1 MSGTRERDEAE
12 PVDYR
17 FTLANERT
25 FLAWIRT
32 SLGLLAGSIAVET
45 LVTPTPGV
53 AMYMAIAVG
62 MVLALILPIAAYR
75 RWRSVE
81 RAMEAG
87 RRLPDARVVPVVA
100 GGVSIAVVAAAVS
113 LLLS

>member
-1 MSGTRERDEAE
+1 MSGTREPDEAQ

-32 SLGLLAGSIAVET
+32 SFGLLAGSIAVET
-45 LVTPTPGV
+45 LVTPPPGV
-53 AMYMAIAVG
+53 AMYTAIAIG
-62 MVLALILPIAAYR
+62 MALALILPIAAYR

-87 RRLPDARVVPVVA
+87 RPLPDTRVVPIVA
-100 GGVSIAVVAAAVS
+100 GGVSMAVVAAAIS
-113 LLLS
+113 LLMS